1 MVVKMMRWRPWPPLV
16 TKNYHVRLTVKK
28 LTGCHLLRQSCSRLT
43 VEIKWKGRKSSSL
56 ASLRRSSVARNYS
69 REAVIECDDGGDGGF
84 VINFDE
90 EFQKFCNLNGYKDNV
105 LHPWEI
111 AFNLFHGLNEKP
123 KKKRIV
129 VGTALLNIAEFAN
142 STDENDFDLN
152 IPIIIAGGSAQDS
165 PLLCISISLMEVRG
179 AQEKT
184 LSVYS
189 SIVPVSSPQ
198 AESGDSTITEK
209 EDLSANKTGF
219 WKVKSFTEFVSSRK
233 SQKPCRGEE
242 GSSKSKGSGSGDG
255 NPSYTAD
262 SDSLDDLGGDSD
274 EGNDDSSAGNSF
286 GYGTLASANAEGSH
300 SYYSN
305 TRVSCDDGD
314 WVYYSYRKVDAGHS
328 LMEDSTASSSESY
341 LSQSTKRSI
350 LPWRK
355 RKLSFRS
362 PKGVKGEP
370 LIKKAYAEDGGD
382 DIDFD
387 RRQLSSDESFS
398 SKFLKTEDDWYTN
411 GCSEFGDDMFVVGR
425 WEQKEITSRDGH
437 MKLET
442 QVFFA
447 SIDQRSE
454 RAAGESACTVLVAVI
469 ADWFQNHHD
478 HMPLKSQFDTLIRD
492 GSLEWR
498 NLCENETYRNRFPD
512 GHFDLETVVEANIRP
527 LSVVPGKSFIGF
539 FHPEGMDEE
548 RFEFLRG
555 SMSFDNIWD
564 EISGSEHEW
573 LSNGEPHLFIVSWND
588 HFFVLKVESDC
599 YYIIDTLGER
609 LYEGCNQAYIL
620 KFDGN
625 TVIHKTQNAAPSSS
639 NNKTTSGDRQTVAQV
654 FERNNKPE
662 EQVNNSNED
671 DSIAEQED
679 DKVVCRGKE
688 ACKEYIKSFLA
699 AIPIREL
706 QADITKNISFSPH
719 QRLQIEFHYTQLLQS
734 CLSTTPAAEA
744 EAEATVAAA
753 ETLALAINEIST

>member
-28 LTGCHLLRQSCSRLT
+28 LTGCDLLRQSCSRLT
-43 VEIKWKGRKSSSL
+43 VEIKWKGSKSSTL
-56 ASLRRSSVARNYS
+56 ASLRRSSVARNFT
-69 REAVIECDDGGDGGF
+69 READIECDGADF
-84 VINFDE
+84 VVNFDE

-105 LHPWEI
+105 VHPWEI
-111 AFNLFHGLNEKP
+111 AFNLFYGLNEKR
-123 KKKRIV
+123 KKKRVV

-142 STDENDFDLN
+142 STDENGFDLN
-152 IPIIIAGGSAQDS
+152 IPLTIAGGSAQHS
-165 PLLCISISLMEVRG
+165 PSLCISISLMEVRG

-184 LSVYS
+184 LSVHRS
-189 SIVPVSSPQ
+189 VVPVSSPQ
-198 AESGDSTITEK
+198 AESGDSMITEK
-209 EDLSANKTGF
+209 EGLSANKAGF

-233 SQKPCRGEE
+233 SQKQCGGEE
-242 GSSKSKGSGSGDG
+242 GSSDSKCSGSGDG
-255 NPSYTAD
+255 NPSYAVD
-262 SDSLDDLGGDSD
+262 SDSLDDFGGDSD
-274 EGNDDSSAGNSF
+274 EGNEDSCVGNSF
-286 GYGTLASANAEGSH
+286 GYGTLASANAGGSH

-305 TRVSCDDGD
+305 TRVNCDDGD
-314 WVYYSYRKVDAGHS
+314 WVYYSYRMPDAGRS
-328 LMEDSTASSSESY
+328 QMEDSTVSSSESY
-341 LSQSTKRSI
+341 LSQSIKRSI

-362 PKGVKGEP
+362 PKGVRGEP
-370 LIKKAYAEDGGD
+370 LIKKDYAEDGGD

-398 SKFLKTEDDWYTN
+398 SKFLKIEDNW
-411 GCSEFGDDMFVVGR
+411 CSEFGDDMFVVGK

-469 ADWFQNHHD
+469 ADWFQNYHD
-478 HMPLKSQFDTLIRD
+478 HMPVKSQFDTLIRD

-498 NLCENETYRNRFPD
+498 NLCENETYRNRFLD
-512 GHFDLETVVEANIRP
+512 GHFDLETVVEAKIRP
-527 LSVVPGKSFIGF
+527 LSVVPDKSFIGF

-588 HFFVLKVESDC
+588 HFFILKVESDC

-609 LYEGCNQAYIL
+609 LFEGCNEAYIL
-620 KFDGN
+620 KFDSN
-625 TVIHKTQNAAPSSS
+625 TVIHKTQDVAQSSS
-639 NNKTTSGDRQTVAQV
+639 NNETTGSDRQTVAQV

-662 EQVNNSNED
+662 QQVDNGNEV

-706 QADITKNISFSPH
+706 QADITKNNITFSPH

-734 CLSTTPAAEA
+734 CLSSSPLE
-744 EAEATVAAA
+744 EATEAAA